1 MNTKLENVSLIEDV
15 VMTNGSVAYIKGKTY
30 LCEQDN
36 CLTNEQGNYNHYW
49 GEPTWDGIQY
59 FVLENSNV
67 LQPDIEQLLE
77 LIDSRVRKVTG
88 MGIHLQYEPC
98 GAGGVYSNTTDQPL
112 FLFSDKAEFITE
124 ANNWL
129 R

>member
-1 MNTKLENVSLIEDV
+1 MKKGEKYKCIEDV

-30 LCEQDN
+30 LCEQDD
-36 CLTNEQGNYNHYW
+36 CITNEEGNTEHYC
-49 GEPTWDGIQY
+49 GEPFCNGVQY
-59 FVLENSNV
+59 FVLDSGKI
-67 LQPDIEQLLE
+67 LPPDIQQLLDLVE
-77 LIDSRVRKVTG
+77 SRVRKATG
-88 MGIHLQYEPC
+88 MGVHLQYEPC

-124 ANNWL
+124 ANSWL

>member
-1 MNTKLENVSLIEDV
+1 MKKGEKYKCIEDV
-15 VMTNGSVAYIKGKTY
+15 VMTNGSIAYIKGKTY
-30 LCEQDN
+30 LCEQDD
-36 CLTNEQGNYNHYW
+36 CITNEKGNTEHYW
-49 GEPTWDGIQY
+49 GDPFFNGVRY
-59 FVLENSNV
+59 FVLESGKM
-67 LQPDIEQLLE
+67 LQPDVEQLLE
-77 LIDSRVRKVTG
+77 LVDSRVRKATG
-88 MGIHLQYEPC
+88 MGVHLQYEPC

>member
-1 MNTKLENVSLIEDV
+1 MEKGEKYKCIKTVIMDGDDEI
-15 VMTNGSVAYIKGKTY
+15 AYIEGKIY
-30 LCEQDN
+30 PCEQDG
-36 CLTNEQGNYNHYW
+36 CITDEQGDKKHGWDVGYW
-49 GEPTWDGIQY
+49 EGY
-59 FVLENSNV
+59 FILEDSPM
-67 LQPDIEQLLE
+67 LYPDIQQLLE

-112 FLFSDKAEFITE
+112 FLFLDRAEFITE

>member
-1 MNTKLENVSLIEDV
+1 MKKGEKYKCIKTVLMEDNDEIAYLE
-15 VMTNGSVAYIKGKTY
+15 GKTY
-30 LCEQDN
+30 PCEQDD
-36 CLTNEQGNYNHYW
+36 CITDEQGDKEHDWLVDYW
-49 GEPTWDGIQY
+49 QEY
-59 FVLENSNV
+59 FILENSPM
-67 LQPDIEQLLE
+67 LYPDIQQLLE
-77 LIDSRVRKVTG
+77 LIDSRVRKVTS